1 MGTSQTKRRRFLK
14 KALAAGAALST
25 LGVRQA
31 SARSTRHRPA
41 DAVGLLYDATLCIG
55 CKACVNACKVANGLP
70 AEFSTPDHL
79 WDTPLD
85 TSATTYNVIKVY
97 RNGTQA
103 RKDREINGYA
113 FMKVSCNHCADPSC
127 VSACPVGAMHKDPRT
142 GIVAYDPNR
151 CIGCR
156 YCVAACP
163 FGIPKYEYDSPTGQI
178 GKCQLCRHRMKDG
191 HYAACAEVC
200 PTGATLFGRTDDL
213 LDEAHRRLALPAG
226 TPTIFPRGRLGGP
239 DESYPG
245 HISHYLQHIYGEKE
259 YGGLQLLRLSAVDF
273 EKEGLPKLGDTSSA
287 AESETLQHALYQH
300 MAMPIGVLGVMLYA
314 AKRNVPPDVP
324 PDEAAD
330 EAADEAQHEAPDEA
344 NDEARN
350 AQVHG
355 AGKENDHDA

>member
-1 MGTSQTKRRRFLK
+1 MGTSQAKRRRFLK
-14 KALAAGAALST
+14 KALAAGAVLGGAL
-25 LGVRQA
+25 GARPA
-31 SARSTRHRPA
+31 SARPTRHRPA

-55 CKACVNACKVANGLP
+55 CKACVNACKVANDLP
-70 AEFSTPDHL
+70 AEFSTPEHL

-127 VSACPVGAMHKDPRT
+127 VSACPVGAMHKDPHS
-142 GIVAYDPNR
+142 GIVAYDPDR

-163 FGIPKYEYDSPTGQI
+163 FGIPKYQYDSPTGQI

-200 PTGATLFGRTDDL
+200 PTGATLFGSTRDL
-213 LDEAHRRLALPAG
+213 LVEAHRRLALPPG
-226 TPTIFPRGRLGGP
+226 TPTTFPRGRLGGP

-245 HISHYLQHIYGEKE
+245 HIGRYLQHIYGEKE

-287 AESETLQHALYQH
+287 AESETLQHSLYQH
-300 MAMPIGVLGVMLYA
+300 MAMPVGVLGVMLYA
-314 AKRNVPPDVP
+314 ARRNVPRDHDH
-324 PDEAAD
+324 DETDDANA
-330 EAADEAQHEAPDEA
+330 EAGDKSSDKSSE
-344 NDEARN
+344 
-350 AQVHG
+350 

>member
-1 MGTSQTKRRRFLK
+1 MGTSQVKRRRFLK
-14 KALAAGAALST
+14 KALAAGAT
-25 LGVRQA
+25 LGVTL
-31 SARSTRHRPA
+31 SARPAAARATRHRPA

-55 CKACVNACKVANGLP
+55 CKACVNACKVANDLP

-97 RNGTQA
+97 RNGTMA
-103 RKDREINGYA
+103 HKDQEVDGYA

-127 VSACPVGAMHKDPRT
+127 VSACPVGAMHKDPHT
-142 GIVAYDPNR
+142 GIVGYDPNR

-163 FGIPKYEYDSPTGQI
+163 FGIPKYQYDSPTGQI

-213 LDEAHRRLALPAG
+213 LEEAHRRLALPAG
-226 TPTIFPRGRLGGP
+226 SPTTFPRGRLGGP

-245 HISHYLQHIYGEKE
+245 HTGHYLQHIYGEKE

-273 EKEGLPKLGDTSSA
+273 HKEGLPKLGDTSSA
-287 AESETLQHALYQH
+287 AESETLQHTLYRH

-314 AKRNVPPDVP
+314 AKRNVHTDDDD
-324 PDEAAD
+324 DEHRGQDDAEPGD
-330 EAADEAQHEAPDEA
+330 AQRDAPKQA
-344 NDEARN
+344 SRN
-350 AQVHG
+350 PG
-355 AGKENDHDA
+355 EEDDHDA